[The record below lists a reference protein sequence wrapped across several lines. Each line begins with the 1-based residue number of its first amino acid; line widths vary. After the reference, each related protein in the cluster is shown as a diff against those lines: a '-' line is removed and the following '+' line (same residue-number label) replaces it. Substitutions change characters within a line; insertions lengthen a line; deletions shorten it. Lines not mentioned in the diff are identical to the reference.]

1 MAKISNDERRAY
13 IEKIKKYKAA
23 AAALLSREKTVL
35 MTIKN
40 DQGGTAFKRFSLADE
55 MLDLVSNYIII
66 DGVSRSV
73 LKVKNEDALNDGRKS
88 LYKSLI
94 YLEETVSTL
103 VDAPFSEY
111 EEMLAA
117 IETVSAV
124 DRYLLIRKMG
134 LAIKLLE
141 NAYGYNTKWKWAFV
155 ELEGRYAA
163 VAKNSI
169 DLRNALANSD
179 PRSPNYEPTVC
190 HLRLVK
196 KLLAQAADRYR
207 EKYELSTG
215 RIDDFKQGMTFLS
228 ALRRLYLLLGDREE
242 AETVKKKLDIW
253 SIKLEKDLKKQAEMY
268 QKKNDISP

>member
-1 MAKISNDERRAY
+1 MAKISNDERRMY
-13 IEKIKKYKAA
+13 NEKIKKYKAA

-40 DQGGTAFKRFSLADE
+40 DQDGAAFKRFSLADE

-94 YLEETVSTL
+94 YLEETVGTL

-111 EEMLAA
+111 EEMIAA
-117 IETVSAV
+117 IETVSAAE
-124 DRYLLIRKMG
+124 RYLLVRKMG
-134 LAIKLLE
+134 LAINLLE

-163 VAKNSI
+163 AAKNSI
-169 DLRNALANSD
+169 DLRNAFANSD
-179 PRSPNYEPTVC
+179 PRSPNYESTVY

-228 ALRRLYLLLGDREE
+228 ALRRLHLLLGDREE

-268 QKKNDISP
+268 QKKNDIST